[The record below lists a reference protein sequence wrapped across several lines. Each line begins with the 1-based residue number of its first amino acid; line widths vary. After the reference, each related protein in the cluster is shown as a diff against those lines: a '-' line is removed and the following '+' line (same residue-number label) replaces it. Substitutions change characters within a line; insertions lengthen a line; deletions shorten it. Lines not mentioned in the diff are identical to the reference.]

1 MKPKVTKIEGFR
13 DLREEAQ
20 TVIND
25 KTLFTDGA
33 TVINIQ
39 ELETPLGNMLA
50 CATTQGI
57 CLLEFIDRRSF
68 VTELKDLKR
77 LLRATIE
84 PGTNKHLKILE
95 KQLNE
100 YFEGK
105 RRAFDLPLVTPGTE
119 FQNIVWK
126 KLLDIPYG
134 ETRSYKQQSIAIG
147 NSGAIRA
154 VGTANGANR
163 IAIVI
168 PCHRVIG
175 EDGSLTGY
183 GGGLKRKRWLL
194 DFESGALN
202 LFSNEE

>member
-1 MKPKVTKIEGFR
+1 MGEKVKKIEGYG

-20 TVIND
+20 AVIND

-33 TVINIQ
+33 TTINLQ
-39 ELETPLGNMLA
+39 LLETPLGNMLA
-50 CATTQGI
+50 CATHKGV
-57 CLLEFIDRRSF
+57 CLLEFIDRRAF

-84 PGTNKHLKILE
+84 SGTNMHLKNLE
-95 KQLNE
+95 KQLDE
-100 YFEGK
+100 YFQGK
-105 RRAFDLPLVTPGTE
+105 RKNFDLPLITPGTE
-119 FQNIVWK
+119 FQNKVWE

-134 ETRSYKQQSIAIG
+134 ETRSYKQQSIAVG
-147 NSGAIRA
+147 NLGAIRA

-163 IAIVI
+163 ISIII

-194 DFESGALN
+194 DFESGALS
-202 LFSNEE
+202 LFSEE

>member
-1 MKPKVTKIEGFR
+1 MEAKVKKANAFDE
-13 DLREEAQ
+13 LREEAR

-25 KTLFTDGA
+25 KELFTDGN
-33 TVINIQ
+33 TIIYF
-39 ELETPLGNMLA
+39 EILDTPLGKMLA
-50 CATTQGI
+50 AATDGGL
-57 CLLEFIDRRSF
+57 CLLEFIDRRAF

-84 PGTNKHLKILE
+84 PGTNQHLLEVE

-100 YFEGK
+100 YFEGNRK
-105 RRAFDLPLVTPGTE
+105 KFELPLITPGTE
-119 FQNIVWK
+119 FQNTVWR

-147 NSGAIRA
+147 NIGAIRA

-163 IAIVI
+163 ISIIV

-194 DFESGALN
+194 DFESGAMS
-202 LFSNEE
+202 LFGEV

>member
-1 MKPKVTKIEGFR
+1 MKAKVRKIEGYG
-13 DLREEAQ
+13 DLREEAKA
-20 TVIND
+20 VIDD
-25 KTLFTDGA
+25 KILFTDGV
-33 TVINIQ
+33 TVIYLQ
-39 ELETPLGNMLA
+39 VLETPLGNMLA
-50 CATTQGI
+50 CATDKGI
-57 CLLEFIDRRSF
+57 CLLEFIDRRAF

-77 LLRATIE
+77 LLRASIE
-84 PGTNKHLKILE
+84 AGTNQHLIALE

-100 YFEGK
+100 YFLK
-105 RRAFDLPLVTPGTE
+105 TRTVFDLPLITPGTE

-126 KLLDIPYG
+126 KLMDIPYG
-134 ETRSYKQQSIAIG
+134 ETRSYKQQSIAVG

-194 DFESGALN
+194 DFESSALS
-202 LFSNEE
+202 LFLPE

>member
-1 MKPKVTKIEGFR
+1 MKAKVRKIEGYG
-13 DLREEAQ
+13 DLREEAKA
-20 TVIND
+20 VINN

-33 TVINIQ
+33 TIINLQ
-39 ELETPLGNMLA
+39 VLETPLGNMLA
-50 CATTQGI
+50 CATDKGV
-57 CLLEFIDRRSF
+57 CLLEFIDRRAF

-84 PGTNKHLKILE
+84 SGPNEHLDELE

-100 YFEGK
+100 YFSGTRKKFE
-105 RRAFDLPLVTPGTE
+105 LTLITPGTE
-119 FQNIVWK
+119 FQNTVWK

-134 ETRSYKQQSIAIG
+134 ETRSYKQQSIAVG
-147 NSGAIRA
+147 NLGAIRA

-194 DFESGALN
+194 DFESGALS
-202 LFSNEE
+202 LFQEE

>member
-1 MKPKVTKIEGFR
+1 MKAKVRKIEGYG
-13 DLREEAQ
+13 DLREEAKA
-20 TVIND
+20 VIDD
-25 KTLFTDGA
+25 KKLFTDGA
-33 TVINIQ
+33 TVIYLQ
-39 ELETPLGNMLA
+39 VLETPLGNMLA
-50 CATTQGI
+50 CATDKGI
-57 CLLEFIDRRSF
+57 CLLEFIDRRAF

-77 LLRATIE
+77 LLRASIE
-84 PGTNKHLKILE
+84 AGTNQHLIALE

-100 YFEGK
+100 YFLK
-105 RRAFDLPLVTPGTE
+105 TRKVFDLPLITPGTE

-126 KLLDIPYG
+126 KLMDIPYG
-134 ETRSYKQQSIAIG
+134 ETRSYKEQSIAVG

-194 DFESGALN
+194 DFESSALS
-202 LFSNEE
+202 LFLPE

>member
-1 MKPKVTKIEGFR
+1 MKAKVRKIEGYG
-13 DLREEAQ
+13 DLREEAKA
-20 TVIND
+20 VIDD
-25 KTLFTDGA
+25 KKLFTDGA
-33 TVINIQ
+33 TVIYLQ
-39 ELETPLGNMLA
+39 VLETPLGNMLA
-50 CATTQGI
+50 CATDKGI
-57 CLLEFIDRRSF
+57 CLLEFIDRRAF

-77 LLRATIE
+77 LLRASIE
-84 PGTNKHLKILE
+84 PGTNQHLIALE

-100 YFEGK
+100 YFLK
-105 RRAFDLPLVTPGTE
+105 TRTVFDLPLITPGTE

-126 KLLDIPYG
+126 KLMDIPYG
-134 ETRSYKQQSIAIG
+134 ETRSYKQQSIAVG

-194 DFESGALN
+194 DFESSALS
-202 LFSNEE
+202 LFLPE